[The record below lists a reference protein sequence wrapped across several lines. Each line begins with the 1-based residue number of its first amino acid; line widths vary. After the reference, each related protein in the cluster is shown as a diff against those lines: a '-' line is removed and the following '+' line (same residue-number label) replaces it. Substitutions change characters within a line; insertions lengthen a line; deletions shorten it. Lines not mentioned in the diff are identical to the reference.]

1 MDVAY
6 VTMKTTSNAHNHSP
20 IKDVHLGT
28 ECGKITEVN
37 ESIIG
42 RRIVHEKNFGTI
54 CYVGELPRSNG
65 SWLGVDWDD
74 QSRGRHDGTYD
85 GVRYFQAKCP
95 TSGSFVRPSKVS
107 LGTSLEE
114 ALVYRYAV
122 CTTCQLEI
130 QTSLRS
136 REKLT
141 GSSQNILVHEC
152 TQLGHLNSYL
162 GSTAEDAEYFGTHG
176 YPKDTFRIELY
187 TNPGTCHQST
197 SHDELCG
204 ADAAKSCLNR
214 LNSVSLSSVPV
225 YRALYGKSDFFPDR
239 QPEYSPLW
247 PSSGG
252 CLDQFLSSLCNLEMS
267 NCLLSKWTE
276 IAEICIQIP
285 WLKSLNVSNN
295 RIRLPVS
302 PKEVHDKQK
311 ENECL
316 ESRLLY
322 DIYSDPILSERLCS
336 NAFPQLSQLTLV
348 KCSLLNWKSI
358 RRILCWMPSLQSLS
372 LAYNNLGNPPI
383 DWEENAIKVFQKL
396 TELDLTHINLTSAH
410 QLFALVGASKYLN
423 SLLLNY
429 NEIADIPNLNDH
441 SEHISQIHVHDKDTS
456 HLFRNLNTLGLK
468 NNLFTNWNFVNQ
480 LLHLSKLDH
489 LMVSG
494 CPVFENSVNIETA
507 RQEVI
512 ARLPNLKML
521 DRVEITPEERRGSE
535 LDYLKRYG
543 ASWLNCCKSDKNSK
557 QNNDVKLL
565 EEFYKLHPVFAR
577 LCDKHGAPE
586 IGETKPVNR
595 SIKAG
600 LLSLI
605 FILQHNKNNGAT
617 NKSSSRSSSPMDKN
631 DRIQKQ
637 IPSQMTIN
645 HLRMMIRRLFC
656 LSPKTLF
663 ELYAQSGR
671 HRGIVNTE
679 IPLDVDTR
687 EIGFYNLE
695 NDDYI
700 FIRI

>member
-1 MDVAY
+1 MN
-6 VTMKTTSNAHNHSP
+6 TTGDAHNHSP
-20 IKDVHLGT
+20 IKDIYLGT

-37 ESIIG
+37 ELIIG

-54 CYVGELPRSNG
+54 CYVGGLPKTNG
-65 SWLGVDWDD
+65 PWLGVDWDD
-74 QSRGRHDGTYD
+74 WSRGRHDGTYD
-85 GVRYFQAKCP
+85 GVRYFQAKGP

-114 ALVYRYAV
+114 ALVYRYSV
-122 CTTCQLEI
+122 CTTCQLET
-130 QTSLRS
+130 QTSLQS
-136 REKLT
+136 REKPT
-141 GSSQNILVHEC
+141 GSSHNILVHEC

-162 GSTAEDAEYFGTHG
+162 GSTAEEAEYFGTHE
-176 YPKDTFRIELY
+176 YPKDTLRIELY
-187 TNPGTCHQST
+187 TNPGTYHQLT
-197 SHDELCG
+197 SHDDLCG
-204 ADAAKSCLNR
+204 TAAAKSCLNR
-214 LNSVSLSSVPV
+214 LKSVSLSSMPV

-239 QPEYSPLW
+239 QLEYSSLW

-252 CLDQFLSSLCNLEMS
+252 CLDQFLSSLCDLEMS

-276 IAEICIQIP
+276 IAEICIQVP

-316 ESRLLY
+316 ESKLLY
-322 DIYSDPILSERLCS
+322 DIYSDPVLSERLCS

-348 KCSLLNWKSI
+348 KCPLLNWKSI
-358 RRILCWMPSLQSLS
+358 RRVLCWMPSLQSLS

-383 DWEENAIKVFQKL
+383 DWEKNAIDAFQKL
-396 TELDLTHINLTSAH
+396 TDLDLTHINLTATH
-410 QLFALVGASKYLN
+410 QLFALIGASKYLN
-423 SLLLNY
+423 NLLLNY
-429 NEIADIPNLNDH
+429 NEIADIPDLNN
-441 SEHISQIHVHDKDTS
+441 

-480 LLHLSKLDH
+480 LLNLSKLDH

-494 CPVFENSVNIETA
+494 CPVFENSVNIATA

-543 ASWLNCCKSDKNSK
+543 ASWLDCCRGDQNSK
-557 QNNDVKLL
+557 QTNGPKLL
-565 EEFYKLHPVFAR
+565 EEFYKLHPVFSR
-577 LCDKHGAPE
+577 LCDKYGAPE
-586 IGETKPVNR
+586 IGETKPFNR

-600 LLSLI
+600 LISLI
-605 FILQHNKNNGAT
+605 FILQHNKNIGTT

-645 HLRMMIRRLFC
+645 HLRMMVRRLFC

-671 HRGIVNTE
+671 HRDIVNTE
-679 IPLDVDTR
+679 IPLNVDTR

-700 FIRI
+700 FVRI

>member
-1 MDVAY
+1 
-6 VTMKTTSNAHNHSP
+6 MK
-20 IKDVHLGT
+20 
-28 ECGKITEVN
+28 
-37 ESIIG
+37 
-42 RRIVHEKNFGTI
+42 
-54 CYVGELPRSNG
+54 
-65 SWLGVDWDD
+65 
-74 QSRGRHDGTYD
+74 
-85 GVRYFQAKCP
+85 
-95 TSGSFVRPSKVS
+95 PSKVS

-122 CTTCQLEI
+122 CTTCQLET
-130 QTSLRS
+130 QTSLQS
-136 REKLT
+136 REKPT
-141 GSSQNILVHEC
+141 GSSHNILVHEC

-162 GSTAEDAEYFGTHG
+162 GSTAEEAEYFGTHE
-176 YPKDTFRIELY
+176 YPKDTLRIELY
-187 TNPGTCHQST
+187 TNPGTYHQLT
-197 SHDELCG
+197 SHDDLCG
-204 ADAAKSCLNR
+204 AAAAKSCLNR
-214 LNSVSLSSVPV
+214 LKSVSLSSMPV
-225 YRALYGKSDFFPDR
+225 YRALYGKSDFFPDQ
-239 QPEYSPLW
+239 QPEYSSLW

-252 CLDQFLSSLCNLEMS
+252 CLDQFLSSLCDLEMS

-276 IAEICIQIP
+276 IAEICIQVP

-316 ESRLLY
+316 ESKLLY
-322 DIYSDPILSERLCS
+322 DIYSDPVLSERLCS

-348 KCSLLNWKSI
+348 KCPLLNWKSI
-358 RRILCWMPSLQSLS
+358 RIILCWMPSLQSLS

-383 DWEENAIKVFQKL
+383 DWEKNAIDAFQKL
-396 TELDLTHINLTSAH
+396 TDLDLTHINLTAAH
-410 QLFALVGASKYLN
+410 QLFALIGASKYLN
-423 SLLLNY
+423 NLLLNY
-429 NEIADIPNLNDH
+429 NEIADIPNLNN
-441 SEHISQIHVHDKDTS
+441 

-468 NNLFTNWNFVNQ
+468 NNLFTNWDFVNQ
-480 LLHLSKLDH
+480 LLNLSKLDH
-489 LMVSG
+489 VMVSG

-543 ASWLNCCKSDKNSK
+543 ASWLNCCRSDQNSK
-557 QNNDVKLL
+557 QINGSKLL
-565 EEFYKLHPVFAR
+565 EEFYKLHPVFSR
-577 LCDKHGAPE
+577 LCDKYGAPE

-600 LLSLI
+600 LISLI
-605 FILQHNKNNGAT
+605 FILQHNKNNGTT

-645 HLRMMIRRLFC
+645 HLRMMVRRLFC

-700 FIRI
+700 FVRI